1 MKLVDSIRSLLRPST
16 EATAPA
22 APGAPNTVHV
32 AACALLLEVAYADGE
47 FADAERAH
55 LESVLARQ
63 FGLDEEAGRRL
74 IELAEAERVRAIDYF
89 QFTSVLQREYDLGQ
103 KMVLAEI
110 MWGLVLADG
119 AIAEREQYLTRKIA
133 NLLDLEPAYLSQ
145 AKSAAATRRD

>member
-16 EATAPA
+16 EAAAP
-22 APGAPNTVHV
+22 APGAPNPVHV

-74 IELAEAERVRAIDYF
+74 IELAEAERVRSIDYF

-145 AKSAAATRRD
+145 AKSAAATRRE